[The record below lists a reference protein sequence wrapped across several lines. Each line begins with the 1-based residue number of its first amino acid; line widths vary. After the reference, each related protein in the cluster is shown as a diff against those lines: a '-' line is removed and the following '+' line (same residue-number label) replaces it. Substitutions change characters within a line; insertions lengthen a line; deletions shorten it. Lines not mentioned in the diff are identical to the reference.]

1 MGWAARKGN
10 TITEYQ
16 KALRGAW
23 APLKCYFDF
32 LLLFLSVF
40 VVVFSFRLLANR
52 RWQVPTW
59 TEGKRIFLDAD
70 HAIVIS
76 EPTGAPL
83 PQGSFILLLLWS
95 PGMERHTL
103 SKKIGL
109 LLLWAVVLVFSES
122 KYSF

>member
-1 MGWAARKGN
+1 
-10 TITEYQ
+10 
-16 KALRGAW
+16 
-23 APLKCYFDF
+23 
-32 LLLFLSVF
+32 
-40 VVVFSFRLLANR
+40 
-52 RWQVPTW
+52 
-59 TEGKRIFLDAD
+59 LDAD